1 MHGLKE
7 PTRVLDESDK
17 MPLPKTET
25 LAATHAPS
33 TTSRTT
39 KVGDSR
45 SRSRSLATLGHVFV
59 GTWAAAAAIAT
70 ATQLNV
76 AQLLERQIQTLF
88 FEVRGPVKAPQ
99 DIVILAMDADTI
111 SQGKSYLQAPEALP
125 FFEPLQTAP
134 PKRAAYAIAIDRL
147 MQAGARSVALDVVL
161 DVPSAHGPED
171 DQPLQK
177 VLQKYPGRVT
187 LAAIYE
193 DVDSQT
199 ARQRDLT
206 QLAVPTA
213 IFQTNSPSIGFINFP
228 LAPNG
233 RIQSLGSKYLQQLVQ
248 DYSIASNSAEI
259 GKTLLDVAPPS
270 FAEAALRA
278 TRQPYPQPKGDNFFF
293 YGPAGTFKHV
303 PFWQALDPESWKV
316 HLNQGTFKDKLVV
329 IGPTATIYQDAH
341 AAPFSGSLLYPNPM
355 SGVEIQASAIATLLE
370 NKSIAEAI
378 PNPSLQ
384 GLFVLIIVAAAGY
397 LQSRPKRSLFRF
409 ALAAGLT
416 CSVGMVGY
424 VAFVHG
430 HWILPVAIPM
440 AAIALSGVTYF
451 VTASARE
458 YQEKLQLREIL
469 KDNPDSEIARKII
482 SQHYDLQDLLKERE
496 RELFGTKLRGRYKIV
511 KVLGSGGFGETYV
524 AEDTDR
530 PGNPTCVV
538 KWLKPAS
545 KNFKLLKLAKRL
557 FDREAQTLAVLGNH
571 DQIPQLLA
579 YFEEEEEF
587 YLVQEYIA
595 GQPLNSKL
603 GWGKTLPE
611 SQIIAILQELLK
623 ILEFVHGQ
631 GVIHRD
637 IKPSNIIL
645 RNSDGKPVLIDFG
658 AVKEIHQLSEEGDPS
673 EENQQTIG
681 IGTKGYMPIEQGCG
695 EPRPNS
701 DIYAVG
707 MIGIQAL
714 TGLPPSELPKDSH
727 AREII
732 WKPKA
737 QQVSHALAD
746 VLSKMVRFH
755 YTDRYQTATEAL
767 NALKEV
773 AIASTVAAP
782 PLDMLMDDSLYPMSN
797 PSSETSEASET
808 SAAAPTKIW
817 SCDSTPEITHTTP
830 APSTESTPLEH

>member
-1 MHGLKE
+1 
-7 PTRVLDESDK
+7 

-25 LAATHAPS
+25 LAATHSPS
-33 TTSRTT
+33 TASRTT
-39 KVGDSR
+39 KVGESR
-45 SRSRSLATLGHVFV
+45 SRSRGFAILGHVLV
-59 GTWAAAAAIAT
+59 GTWAAAAAVAT
-70 ATQLNV
+70 ATQFNI

-88 FEVRGPVKAPQ
+88 FEIRGPVKAPQ

-111 SQGKSYLQAPEALP
+111 SQGKSYLQAPADLA
-125 FFEPLQTAP
+125 FFEPLQTSP
-134 PKRAAYAIAIDRL
+134 PKRTAYAAAIDRL

-161 DVPSAHGPED
+161 DVPSGHGPED
-171 DQPLQK
+171 DQPLQT

-199 ARQRDLT
+199 TRQQDLT
-206 QLAVPTA
+206 QLAVPTT
-213 IFQTNSPSIGFINFP
+213 IFQTAPQSIGFINFP
-228 LAPNG
+228 LAANG

-248 DYSIASNSAEI
+248 DYSIEDQSHGAEI
-259 GKTLLDVAPPS
+259 GKALLEMAPPS
-270 FAEAALRA
+270 FAEAALQA
-278 TRQPYPQPKGDNFFF
+278 ARQSYPQPKGDNLFF

-316 HLNQGTFKDKLVV
+316 HLDQGTFKDKIVL
-329 IGPTATIYQDAH
+329 IGPTATVYQDFH
-341 AAPFSGSLLYPNPM
+341 AAPFSESFLYQNPM
-355 SGVEIQASAIATLLE
+355 SGIEIQASAIATLLE

-378 PNPSLQ
+378 PNPPLQ
-384 GLFVLIIVAAAGY
+384 GFFVLVIVAGAGY

-416 CSVGMVGY
+416 CSVGMVSY
-424 VAFVHG
+424 LTFVHG
-430 HWILPVAIPM
+430 QLILPAAVPM
-440 AAIALSGVTYF
+440 AAIALSGVCYF
-451 VTASARE
+451 ITASARE
-458 YQEKLQLREIL
+458 YREKQQLREIL

-557 FDREAQTLAVLGNH
+557 FDREAQTLAVLGKH

-623 ILEFVHGQ
+623 ILEFVHSQ

-637 IKPSNIIL
+637 IKPSNIII

-658 AVKEIHQLSEEGDPS
+658 AVKEIHQLAEEGEASEEG
-673 EENQQTIG
+673 QQTIG

-714 TGLPPSELPKDSH
+714 TGLPPSELAKDSH
-727 AREII
+727 AREVI

-746 VLSKMVRFH
+746 VLNKMVRFH
-755 YTDRYQTATEAL
+755 YSDRYQTATEAL

-782 PLDMLMDDSLYPMSN
+782 PLDLLMDDTLDPLSE
-797 PSSETSEASET
+797 PSSEGSEASET
-808 SAAAPTKIW
+808 SAVAPTKIW
-817 SCDSTPEITHTTP
+817 SCDSTPELTHTAP
-830 APSTESTPLEH
+830 AHATESAPYEHQDPG